1 VWWNRPQR
9 VPEASARLSTIV
21 PRAAPWSG
29 LAVRLADVAT
39 TSSSP
44 RSSAAKGAPT
54 RRAKGA
60 TDAAPKGSAGAGA
73 SADEQ
78 ARPLVLLD
86 GHSLAYR
93 AFFALPSDL
102 ATTTGQQTNAVYG
115 FTSMLVKLF
124 GEMVPD
130 RIAVCFDLGR
140 PAYRYEVYTEYK
152 ANRRTTPDEFASQM
166 PLIRE
171 VLDTLHIPTVE
182 VAGYE
187 ADDVIATLVREATE
201 RGVPVLIVS
210 GDRDTLQLVDDDAG
224 VRVMMTARGI
234 TDTRVYDSAAVI
246 DRYGVPP
253 DRYVDIA
260 ALRGDPSDNLPGVPG
275 VGDKTAT
282 KLVQAYGTVEGVLE
296 HVDELRGK
304 QRENIAAHAEDVLR
318 NKQLAILRRDVP
330 LPVGVEDLRMGA
342 WDRTQVQRLFDTLEF
357 QGLRD
362 RLFAAVTEPAPSD
375 VGFEVDARLLP
386 EGGLP
391 VWLSRIPEG
400 APIAIA
406 SRLDTGPGRAELLG
420 AALWAEGHGSVW
432 LDLSTI
438 DPADFEALAD
448 LLADPARPKFAH
460 DAKTLFL
467 AVWERGMRLEGL
479 AIDTAVAAYL
489 SEPAQRSYDLA
500 DLALRYLRKELRPDG
515 AEDNSQPAGE
525 GTQLAFETEEDAEQ
539 VWRDW
544 CLRAQAV
551 GELAERLAVE
561 LDELGV
567 EQLDREV
574 EIPLVPILAKLER
587 TGIAIDLSVLGEIG
601 DRLEARMLDHESRV
615 YELAGEKFNIGSN
628 PQLQE
633 ILFERL
639 QLPKTRR
646 IKTGYTT
653 DANSL
658 AALAGIH
665 PIIEELLGYR
675 EVAKL
680 KNTYV
685 DALPKL
691 VSPGT
696 GRIHAQFNQLVA
708 STGRLSS
715 QNPNVQNIPIRSE
728 LGREIRRAFVAGVG
742 SDGLLVADYA
752 QIEFRVLA
760 HLARDEQLVAAFLS
774 GEDVHATVAGMV
786 WGLPPDQV
794 DRDLRSRVKMVTYGL
809 AYGLSAFGLAQRLGI
824 APEEAAALV
833 DAYFGRFGKV
843 KAYLDGVVTQ
853 ARREGYTQT
862 IMGRRRFLPD
872 LASDNYQRRQMAERM
887 ALNAPIQGSAADI
900 IKMAMVAVDRAMD
913 RQELR
918 SRMILQVHDELVFEV
933 VPGERARLEE
943 LVRRE
948 MAGVAQLSVPL
959 EVSMAFGRSW
969 AEAQH

>member
-1 VWWNRPQR
+1 
-9 VPEASARLSTIV
+9 
-21 PRAAPWSG
+21 
-29 LAVRLADVAT
+29 VAT
-39 TSSSP
+39 TSSSS
-44 RSSAAKGAPT
+44 RSTATRQGAATRRASGAQAKDAAAAKGGQASQAP
-54 RRAKGA
+54 
-60 TDAAPKGSAGAGA
+60 
-73 SADEQ
+73 
-78 ARPLVLLD
+78 RPLVLLD

-124 GEMVPD
+124 GEIAPD
-130 RIAVCFDLGR
+130 RIAVCFDVGR

-152 ANRRTTPDEFASQM
+152 ANRKTTPVEFSAQM

-171 VLDTLHIPTVE
+171 VLDTLHIPIVE
-182 VAGYE
+182 VPGYE
-187 ADDVIATLVREATE
+187 ADDVIATLVREASE
-201 RGVPVLIVS
+201 RGVPVMIVS
-210 GDRDTLQLVDDDAG
+210 GDRDTLQLVDDQAG
-224 VRVMMTARGI
+224 VEVMMTSRGI
-234 TDTRVYDSAAVI
+234 TDTRVYDAAAVL

-253 DRYVDIA
+253 ERYVDIA

-282 KLVQAYGTVEGVLE
+282 RLVQTYGTAEGVVE
-296 HVDELRGK
+296 HAGEERGK
-304 QRENIAAHAEDVLR
+304 LRDNLLAHGDDVLR

-330 LPVGVEDLRMGA
+330 LPVDVDELRIGPWQRME
-342 WDRTQVQRLFDTLEF
+342 VQRLFDTLEF
-357 QGLRD
+357 QSLRD
-362 RLFAAVTEPAPSD
+362 RLFDAIVEPAPSD
-375 VGFEVDARLLP
+375 VGFEVDATALP

-391 VWLSRIPEG
+391 VWLESVPAG

-406 SRLDTGPGRAELLG
+406 SRLETGPGRALLLG
-420 AALWAEGHGSVW
+420 MGLWAEGHGAVW
-432 LDLSTI
+432 LDLAS
-438 DPADFEALAD
+438 PSEADARALEA
-448 LLADPARPKFAH
+448 LLADPERPKLAH

-467 AVWERGMRLEGL
+467 AVWELGWRLDGL
-479 AIDTAVAAYL
+479 AMDTAVAAYL
-489 SEPAQRSYDLA
+489 AAPEQRNYDLSE
-500 DLALRYLRKELRPDG
+500 LALRYLRKELRPEAAAG
-515 AEDNSQPAGE
+515 AGVPAGE
-525 GTQLAFETEEDAEQ
+525 GTQLAFDTSAEQ
-539 VWRDW
+539 EQAWQDW

-551 GELAERLAVE
+551 GELAARLTVE
-561 LDELGV
+561 LDALGI
-567 EQLDREV
+567 ERLDREV
-574 EIPLVPILAKLER
+574 ELPLVPILAKLER

-601 DRLEARMLDHESRV
+601 DRLEARILDHEARV

-628 PQLQE
+628 PQLQM
-633 ILFERL
+633 ILFDKL

-653 DANSL
+653 DAASL
-658 AALAGIH
+658 AQIAGTH

-691 VSPGT
+691 VSPAT

-708 STGRLSS
+708 ATGRLSS
-715 QNPNVQNIPIRSE
+715 QNPNVQNIPIRTE
-728 LGREIRRAFVAGVG
+728 LGREIRRAFVTGPG
-742 SDGLLVADYA
+742 TEGLLVADYA

-760 HLARDEQLVAAFLS
+760 HLAGDDALVAAFLS

-786 WGLPPDQV
+786 WGLAPDQV

-809 AYGLSAFGLAQRLGI
+809 AYGLSAFGLAQGLGI
-824 APEEAAALV
+824 PPDEAKALM
-833 DAYFGRFGKV
+833 DAYFARFGKV
-843 KAYLDGVVTQ
+843 KAYLDSVVTQ

-862 IMGRRRFLPD
+862 ILGRRRYLPD
-872 LASDNYQRRQMAERM
+872 LASDNRQRRQMADRM

-900 IKMAMVAVDRAMD
+900 IKMAMVAVDRALAA
-913 RQELR
+913 ESLE
-918 SRMILQVHDELVFEV
+918 SRMVLQVHDELVFEV
-933 VPGERARLEE
+933 VPGERERLEE

-948 MAGVAQLSVPL
+948 MVGVVQLRVPL